1 MRAPTTATILRGGLG
16 STNAQRELLN
26 PKQRAAREL
35 TYSSR
40 GAECVRDLATLWD
53 IWTDK
58 DQISAGL
65 LRDSPVLSR
74 ALPWST
80 IATAVQSTGFRLT
93 RRQQNQTVTIRPC
106 LRDSRLT
113 QPVGP
118 AGFLRY
124 SLVLFYALP
133 CWTIATAV
141 WPQASPT
148 GSGSYKFDPL
158 LKIVAVPPARPYG
171 IAGRARRGDQFAGR
185 NIQMVG

>member
-118 AGFLRY
+118 YKANVGGSIPSAPTKILGRIPRTHSKFVRKFCG
-124 SLVLFYALP
+124 SDP
-133 CWTIATAV
+133 EHAV
-141 WPQASPT
+141 
-148 GSGSYKFDPL
+148 
-158 LKIVAVPPARPYG
+158 VPPP
-171 IAGRARRGDQFAGR
+171 RARSWRLRRLRPARHVTG
-185 NIQMVG
+185 